1 MGKIFGSLSELGQFL
16 ALEDWAV
23 NLLIVIIGI
32 AVLILIIWRIS
43 DSYKIGRL
51 RVSESLNLAL
61 HTSNIA
67 GDTAR
72 HLSNFINRANLMQ
85 IDALEGLIKH
95 LFGKIILRLAEPG
108 KDLEDLNEVVSVRST
123 LGKIEDDIKRK
134 RLYSIWESAILE
146 TEKERLLSFY
156 LIPYEVLK
164 NKKIPDADYAMIK
177 KIREEVICAK
187 VGDKN
192 FINAVDAA
200 LTAVDNQEA
209 IEKLKTLVAR
219 LKGGGNGHGHRR

>member
-1 MGKIFGSLSELGQFL
+1 MSLHITIIT
-16 ALEDWAV
+16 ACNILE
-23 NLLIVIIGI
+23 
-32 AVLILIIWRIS
+32 
-43 DSYKIGRL
+43 
-51 RVSESLNLAL
+51 
-61 HTSNIA
+61 
-67 GDTAR
+67 
-72 HLSNFINRANLMQ
+72 
-85 IDALEGLIKH
+85 
-95 LFGKIILRLAEPG
+95 
-108 KDLEDLNEVVSVRST
+108 
-123 LGKIEDDIKRK
+123 IEDDIKRK

-177 KIREEVICAK
+177 KIREDVICAK

-219 LKGGGNGHGHRR
+219 LKGGGNGHGHRRCYLLRLPRHRDAHSGPGEESWYGVA